1 MTELLEI
8 LIIELLSIITHYD
21 IRDTKSTNYG
31 PSYELNNFSLDDGG
45 MVNFSPISEAS
56 TAIKAYFAYLL
67 PVGINAMRSTSYMEN
82 GHDKEFTVSFLG
94 GM

>member
-1 MTELLEI
+1 MTLGIPNLQI
-8 LIIELLSIITHYD
+8 TDLHLNLIIFLSMMVEW
-21 IRDTKSTNYG
+21 ST
-31 PSYELNNFSLDDGG
+31 LARL
-45 MVNFSPISEAS
+45 VKQS
-56 TAIKAYFAYLL
+56 TAMKAYFAYPL

>member
-1 MTELLEI
+1 MTLGIPNQQITDLHMN
-8 LIIELLSIITHYD
+8 LIIFLSMMVEW
-21 IRDTKSTNYG
+21 ST
-31 PSYELNNFSLDDGG
+31 LAQL
-45 MVNFSPISEAS
+45 VKQS
-56 TAIKAYFAYLL
+56 TAIKAYFAYPL

>member
-1 MTELLEI
+1 MTLGIPNQQITDLHMN
-8 LIIELLSIITHYD
+8 LIIFLSMMVEW
-21 IRDTKSTNYG
+21 ST
-31 PSYELNNFSLDDGG
+31 LARL
-45 MVNFSPISEAS
+45 VKQS
-56 TAIKAYFAYLL
+56 TAMKAYFAYPL

>member
-31 PSYELNNFSLDDGG
+31 PIYELNNFSLDDGG
-45 MVNFSPISEAS
+45 TLAQLVKQS
-56 TAIKAYFAYLL
+56 TAIKAYFAYPL

>member
-1 MTELLEI
+1 MN
-8 LIIELLSIITHYD
+8 LIIFLSMMVEW
-21 IRDTKSTNYG
+21 ST
-31 PSYELNNFSLDDGG
+31 LAQL
-45 MVNFSPISEAS
+45 VKQS
-56 TAIKAYFAYLL
+56 TAIKAYFAYPL

>member
-1 MTELLEI
+1 MTLGIPNLQI
-8 LIIELLSIITHYD
+8 TDLHMNLIIFLSMMVEW
-21 IRDTKSTNYG
+21 ST
-31 PSYELNNFSLDDGG
+31 LAQL
-45 MVNFSPISEAS
+45 VKQS
-56 TAIKAYFAYLL
+56 TAIKAYFAYPL

>member
-1 MTELLEI
+1 MTLGIPNLQI
-8 LIIELLSIITHYD
+8 TDLHMNLIIFLSMMVEW
-21 IRDTKSTNYG
+21 ST
-31 PSYELNNFSLDDGG
+31 LARL
-45 MVNFSPISEAS
+45 VKQS
-56 TAIKAYFAYLL
+56 TAMKAYFAYPL